1 MMILESKKEIPN
13 TPIKIFDIPTYI
25 RTELDGIVKESIK
38 WKNHPLGELKASENA
53 AYKHPEHGKEY
64 NTFQCSISPRLIEE
78 SLMMPWIT
86 RLAQIH
92 FAPEYHHRSV
102 RFKRMLGHFDG
113 YEIWTNFSNKGD
125 SNPRHDHG
133 GWLSGVI
140 YYKNHGHPT
149 YFNGLDVEYEGKDST
164 MILFP
169 SNTVHSCKEQTE
181 DEERIT
187 LAFNLTLEE
196 I

>member
-1 MMILESKKEIPN
+1 MILDKLGEIPN
-13 TPIKIFDIPTYI
+13 TPIKIFNIPTYI
-25 RTELDGIVKESIK
+25 RTEIDGIVKESIK

-53 AYKHPEHGKEY
+53 AYRHPEHGKEY
-64 NTFQCSISPRLIEE
+64 NTFQCGISPRLIED
-78 SLMMPWIT
+78 SLMMPWIIRT
-86 RLAQIH
+86 AQIH
-92 FAPEYHHRSV
+92 FAPDHHHRCV
-102 RFKRMLGHFDG
+102 RFKRFLGHFDG
-113 YEIWTNFSNKGD
+113 YEMWTNFSNKGD

-149 YFNGLDVEYEGKDST
+149 YFNGLDVEYEGKDGT
-164 MILFP
+164 MIMFP